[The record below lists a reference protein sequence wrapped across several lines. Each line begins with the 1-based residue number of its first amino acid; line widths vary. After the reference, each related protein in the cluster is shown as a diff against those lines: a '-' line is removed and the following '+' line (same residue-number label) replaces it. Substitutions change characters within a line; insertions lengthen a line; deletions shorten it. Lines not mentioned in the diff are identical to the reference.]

1 MMKIQTLEK
10 KTFAEFGEI
19 LSMDDV
25 PSVDTANEFDFHDTA
40 QGIKL
45 ASRCCTGV
53 LSCRHRPRK
62 VVKMERHH
70 ESSEVIVALD
80 GDIVMMM
87 APSDDELENN
97 TRIRAFMIKQGQA
110 IVMKPNTWHWIPFP
124 VDKHDVHALVLF
136 KDETGANDLH
146 FRDLTVP
153 IVLD

>member
-1 MMKIQTLEK
+1 MMKIQALEQEA
-10 KTFAEFGEI
+10 FAEFGEI

-25 PSVDTANEFDFHDTA
+25 PSVDSANEFAFHDTA
-40 QGIKL
+40 QGIRL
-45 ASRCCTGV
+45 ASHCCTGV
-53 LSCRHRPRK
+53 LSCRNRPRK

-80 GDIVMMM
+80 GDVVMVM

-97 TRIRAFMIKQGQA
+97 TRVRSFLIKQGQA

-124 VDKHDVHALVLF
+124 VDKQDVHALVLF
-136 KDETGANDLH
+136 KDATGANDLH